1 MGNKPYALFFM
12 PLASDDLGEIYTHIS
27 ERLAA
32 PAAADH
38 LLDKIENKLNLLCE
52 FPGLGAELSDP
63 YLAEKGYHRLL
74 VDNYLIF
81 YLIDEIERKIIVMR
95 ILYGA
100 RDYQDIL

>member
-1 MGNKPYALFFM
+1 MLSFSCRW
-12 PLASDDLGEIYTHIS
+12 LLTIW
-27 ERLAA
+27 ERSTRIFQKGWRL
-32 PAAADH
+32 
-38 LLDKIENKLNLLCE
+38 LLDEIENKLNLLCE

-63 YLAEKGYHRLL
+63 YLVRKGYRRLL

>member
-1 MGNKPYALFFM
+1 MENRLYTLFFM
-12 PLASDDLGEIYTHIS
+12 PLASDDLEEIYTYVS
-27 ERLAA
+27 EKLVA

-38 LLDKIENKLNLLCE
+38 MLDEIENKLNLLCE

-81 YLIDEIERKIIVMR
+81 YLIDEIDRKIIVMR

-100 RDYQDIL
+100 RDYRDIL